1 MRPPFFAIL
10 LLAVASWSCSDIAT
24 KPVAP
29 VHVTGVIRDRAG
41 MSLAGSDVTF
51 QTRFD
56 PLNPYGVYRSVRT
69 NASGAYSIDLPPGG
83 YWISVSPASG
93 SGYGDV
99 SVTRNFSGR
108 AGTFDYQY
116 SGFRVSGTV
125 TVPDGTPMTQ
135 GIVDAQ
141 GNAGFNAAMVRG
153 GAFSFI
159 LPAGTYDFRLSASSV
174 IGIPEVTLHD
184 IAVSADTVLSLAIGG
199 NLIRGTVRGPSGRPL
214 GDANVRADGIDARA
228 VARTLVDGSYAMYLP
243 PLDYAVSVIPGPA
256 DAYIA
261 SLGPAPRSILGPQTI
276 DFDLSGIEWTGTVRL
291 AGSGSPCAGASVL
304 AAGGGFSYS
313 TAQCFADAAGHYRFV
328 LRPYEVYDLYA
339 RTQTP
344 NGTGRLYGML
354 AVNDTTID
362 IIVQPDTP

>member
-1 MRPPFFAIL
+1 
-10 LLAVASWSCSDIAT
+10 
-24 KPVAP
+24 
-29 VHVTGVIRDRAG
+29 
-41 MSLAGSDVTF
+41 
-51 QTRFD
+51 
-56 PLNPYGVYRSVRT
+56 
-69 NASGAYSIDLPPGG
+69 
-83 YWISVSPASG
+83 
-93 SGYGDV
+93 
-99 SVTRNFSGR
+99 
-108 AGTFDYQY
+108 
-116 SGFRVSGTV
+116 
-125 TVPDGTPMTQ
+125 
-135 GIVDAQ
+135 
-141 GNAGFNAAMVRG
+141 
-153 GAFSFI
+153 
-159 LPAGTYDFRLSASSV
+159 
-174 IGIPEVTLHD
+174 
-184 IAVSADTVLSLAIGG
+184 
-199 NLIRGTVRGPSGRPL
+199 
-214 GDANVRADGIDARA
+214 
-228 VARTLVDGSYAMYLP
+228 MYLP